1 MRFDFTSIMDRHG
14 MDAIAVDGVGSGGS
28 APEPPAPGFDFI
40 PMWVADMNF
49 PVMPGIQE
57 AIATRLAHPAFGY
70 FSPREEYLRA
80 IVGWQR
86 DRNGA
91 DELAPEHIGYENGVL
106 GGVLSAVSA
115 LAAPGDAV
123 LVHSPTYIG
132 FTHALERAG
141 FRIEL
146 SPLVRD
152 AAGTYRMDYDDMDR
166 RLASTRAHVA
176 ILCSPHNPTGRV
188 WERAELERA
197 MEVYAAHGCMV
208 VSDEIWS
215 DIVRPGLAHTPTQL
229 VGADARERTVALYAP
244 SKTFNLAGLVGSY
257 HVIYNPH
264 LRDLVRSRAA
274 KSHYNEMNVL
284 SMHALMGAYTA
295 DGRAWVD
302 ELREVV
308 AGNVDAAVGYLSGVP
323 GLRVAAP
330 QGTYMLWIDCAGWC
344 EEHGRD
350 VGELLRAGWRVGVGW
365 QDGRPFH
372 GPAHIRMNLALPR
385 TRVEAALE
393 RLSEHVF

>member
-91 DELAPEHIGYENGVL
+91 DELAPEHIGYENGVPV
-106 GGVLSAVSA
+106 GVLSAVSA

-330 QGTYMLWIDCAGWC
+330 QGTYMLWIDCTGWC